1 MEIILRESID
11 KLGQA
16 GEVVQVKAGYARNYL
31 LPRKLAY
38 FATAGN
44 LKLIEQEHNKILR
57 HDSKLKDEAEK
68 LLELIDGVEVSVS
81 RKVGEHEALYG
92 SVTIA
97 DIAAELE
104 KKGFTIEKRKIG
116 LTEHIKK
123 LGEFDI
129 PIRLFRDVVAQV
141 KLRVEAEGEP
151 QSESAATDPETEAE
165 KEASEPADAG

>member
-38 FATAGN
+38 VATPGN
-44 LKLIEQEHNKILR
+44 LKLIEQEHHKILR
-57 HDSKLKDEAEK
+57 HDAKLKDEAEK
-68 LLELIDGVEVSVS
+68 LLELINGVEVSVF

-92 SVTIA
+92 SVTTA
-97 DIAAELE
+97 DIAEELE

-116 LTEHIKK
+116 LDEHIKK

-129 PIRLFRDVVAQV
+129 PIRLFPDVVAEI
-141 KLRVEAEGEP
+141 KLRVED
-151 QSESAATDPETEAE
+151 ESAPESQSALTEPENEAE
-165 KEASEPADAG
+165 EEASEPADAG

>member
-38 FATAGN
+38 AATPGN
-44 LKLIEQEHNKILR
+44 LKLIEQEHRNILR
-57 HDSKLKDEAEK
+57 RDAKLKDEAEK
-68 LLELIDGVEVSVS
+68 LLELIKGVEISVF

-92 SVTIA
+92 SVTTA
-97 DIAAELE
+97 DIAEELK
-104 KKGFTIEKRKIG
+104 KKGFTIDKRKIG
-116 LTEHIKK
+116 LDEHIKK

-129 PIRLFRDVVAQV
+129 PIRLFRGVVAEV
-141 KLRVEAEGEP
+141 KLHVEAEGER
-151 QSESAATDPETEAE
+151 ESPSAVTEPVNEAE
-165 KEASEPADAG
+165 KEASEPSDAG

>member
-11 KLGQA
+11 KLGRA

-38 FATAGN
+38 VATPGN
-44 LKLIEQEHNKILR
+44 LKLIEQEHNKMLR

-68 LLELIDGVEVSVS
+68 LLELINGVEVSVS

-92 SVTIA
+92 SVTTA

-104 KKGFTIEKRKIG
+104 KKGFNIEKRKIG
-116 LTEHIKK
+116 LGEHIKK

-129 PIRLFRDVVAQV
+129 PIRLFRDVVAEV

-151 QSESAATDPETEAE
+151 ESQSDVTEPDNEAE
-165 KEASEPADAG
+165 KEPSEPVDTG